1 MKRIRDLLQR
11 GLRSKEAGILVALIV
26 TIVVFSLAASNFLT
40 FGNFFNTSRNVTFV
54 GISAL
59 GMTAVILTGGIDL
72 SVGSVMAL
80 SGVTTAL
87 VMSGGA
93 PLAVGIAAGL
103 GVAIAFGL
111 FNGILIAKFN
121 LSPLVVTLGSL
132 GIARSLALVVTR
144 GRPISDFG
152 PDQDAYFAIG
162 GGQVLGIPNPVIFFV
177 VLALAAGFLLR
188 RTTLGRYI
196 YAVGGNERA
205 ARLAGVP
212 ADRVKIFAYV
222 LSATLAGVVG
232 ILEVS
237 WLSSV
242 TANLALG
249 RELQVIAATVIGG
262 TSLMGGEGTVLG
274 TVIGA
279 VLTEVFRNG
288 LLLLGIDPF
297 WQGTFIGLLIIVAVG
312 IDQLRYRRQKR

>member
-1 MKRIRDLLQR
+1 MKKVRSLLER
-11 GLRSKEAGILVALIV
+11 SFRSKEAGILAALIV
-26 TIVVFSLAASNFLT
+26 TLVVLSVAAPNFFT
-40 FGNFFNTSRNVTFV
+40 YGNFFNTSRNISFV

-87 VMSGGA
+87 VLNAGA
-93 PLAVGIAAGL
+93 PLVVGIAAGL
-103 GVAIAFGL
+103 GVAVAFGL
-111 FNGILIAKFN
+111 FNGILVAKFN
-121 LSPLVVTLGSL
+121 LTPLVVTLGSL
-132 GIARSLALVVTR
+132 AIARSLALAVTQ
-144 GRPISDFG
+144 GRPISEFG
-152 PDQDAYFAIG
+152 PGQNVFFAIG
-162 GGQVLGIPNPVIFFV
+162 GGQVLGVPNPVIFFI
-177 VLALAAGFLLR
+177 VLALVAGFLLR
-188 RTTLGRYI
+188 RTTLGRHI

-212 ADRVKIFAYV
+212 ADRVKIFVYL

-242 TANLALG
+242 TANLAQA
-249 RELQVIAATVIGG
+249 RELQVIAASVIGG

-297 WQGTFIGLLIIVAVG
+297 WQGTFIGMLIIVAVG
-312 IDQLRYRRQKR
+312 IDRLRHRRQ

>member
-1 MKRIRDLLQR
+1 MKKVRSLLER
-11 GLRSKEAGILVALIV
+11 SFRSKEAGILAALIV
-26 TIVVFSLAASNFLT
+26 TLVVLSVAAPNFFT
-40 FGNFFNTSRNVTFV
+40 YGNFFNTSRNVTFV

-87 VMSGGA
+87 VLNAGA
-93 PLAVGIAAGL
+93 PLVVGVAAGL
-103 GVAIAFGL
+103 GVAVAFGL
-111 FNGILIAKFN
+111 FNGILVAKFN
-121 LSPLVVTLGSL
+121 LTPLVVTLGSL
-132 GIARSLALVVTR
+132 AIARSLALAVTQ
-144 GRPISDFG
+144 GRPISEFG
-152 PDQDAYFAIG
+152 PDQNAFFAIG
-162 GGQVLGIPNPVIFFV
+162 GGQVFGVPNPVIYFV
-177 VLALAAGFLLR
+177 VLALAMAFLLR

-212 ADRVKIFAYV
+212 ADRVKIFVY
-222 LSATLAGVVG
+222 LFSATLAGVVG

-242 TANLALG
+242 TANLAQG

-297 WQGTFIGLLIIVAVG
+297 WQGTFIGMLIIVAVG
-312 IDQLRYRRQKR
+312 IDRLRHRRQ

>member
-11 GLRSKEAGILVALIV
+11 GLRSKEAGILIALIV
-26 TIVVFSLAASNFLT
+26 TIVVFSLAAYNFWTL
-40 FGNFFNTSRNVTFV
+40 GNFFNTSRNVTFV

-87 VMSGGA
+87 VMNSGA
-93 PLAVGIAAGL
+93 PLALGIAAGL

-132 GIARSLALVVTR
+132 GIARSLALVVTQ

-152 PDQDAYFAIG
+152 PDQEAYFAIG

-177 VLALAAGFLLR
+177 VLALAVGFLLR

-196 YAVGGNERA
+196 YAVGGTERA

-212 ADRVKIFAYV
+212 VDRVKIFVYV

-312 IDQLRYRRQKR
+312 IDQLRHRRQKR